1 MNQKKFNDTVCNV
14 AEEIGFLSY
23 DARSA
28 ASVLRLIV
36 EEIDDSEL
44 QEQPYAA
51 LPGALAL
58 VEAVA
63 EKMEKVNALSTE
75 MLRVR
80 VLVENDTKALITES
94 VRAGVAALGYD
105 LSEHD
110 ITIGDI
116 ADLRCVVNIDGK
128 RFGIWDAVKKT
139 FVD

>member
-36 EEIDDSEL
+36 EGIDDSEL

-58 VEAVA
+58 VEAIA
-63 EKMEKVNALSTE
+63 EKMEKVDALSNE
-75 MLRVR
+75 MLRLR
-80 VLVENDTKALITES
+80 VLVEKDAKAFRNFLKMP
-94 VRAGVAALGYD
+94 
-105 LSEHD
+105 
-110 ITIGDI
+110 
-116 ADLRCVVNIDGK
+116 ADLEESIIDTLKAFHYPQKPESHG
-128 RFGIWDAVKKT
+128 D
-139 FVD
+139 D